1 MPGLPTRACQN
12 KYNTVL
18 VKSIQLFFENFY
30 RAAKENLEG
39 SIPKQKLSI
48 SPDSMGVK
56 AENFAERKSE
66 PPHGDMPGV
75 CPHFLPGR
83 VKSRKYQLHLFHKF
97 AIIRVKNGYDGKKA
111 FFGGR
116 PAGRRKGRNRRMDQK
131 LGKLLRPNRGIY
143 FLILGVFC
151 AAALVCRQYLLAGI
165 EAGVTL
171 VVFLI
176 YTLNRNYRN
185 RQIQHFLQSVPETLE
200 GISKGDSPFPA
211 VLVSLGDGRILWMN
225 HRFSEITGLS
235 DSLMEPELEEVIPE
249 LSTDW
254 LASGKNESP
263 QDIAVGNRRY
273 RVYGVPV
280 HTGESKGLMM
290 GVLYLCDLTELY
302 QIRDEYIRSRPVV
315 SIILIDNY
323 EELTK
328 NLTESAISTL
338 NARLNDAITQWTE
351 NYHGLLRRMERN
363 RFLFVFEK
371 RDLDRAVENK
381 FSLLESVHE
390 ILSPSGLPASVSI
403 GVGVD
408 GATFEESYDF
418 ASLSIEMALSRGGDQ
433 AVIKNRFNFSFFGG
447 RNKEADYRSKVR
459 SRVTANSLMEL
470 IGQSSHV
477 FVMGHKNADL
487 DAVGAAMGIACLC
500 RKKGK
505 KVNIVL
511 DLEANAAGR
520 LLDEIRAVPEYRDI
534 FISGQDALLES
545 DNRSTL
551 VVVDTNR
558 LDQVECK
565 PLLEAISKICVVDH
579 HRRAAD
585 YISPVV
591 VNLHEPYASSASELV
606 TELVMYA
613 VDSKDVLPIEAKSLL
628 AGICLDTKFF
638 NVRTGERTFEAAAA
652 LRRMGADPT
661 EVKMLLQ
668 TDFQDTMAK
677 YQIIRSARLYRQ
689 ELAIAAL
696 NTATTRILA
705 AQAADELLNISGIT
719 GSFVLYPDEDQVI
732 ISARSIGSANV
743 QMILEP
749 LGGGGN
755 TATAGAQM
763 KGVTT
768 KEALDMLVASIDK
781 FYES

>member
-1 MPGLPTRACQN
+1 
-12 KYNTVL
+12 
-18 VKSIQLFFENFY
+18 
-30 RAAKENLEG
+30 
-39 SIPKQKLSI
+39 
-48 SPDSMGVK
+48 
-56 AENFAERKSE
+56 
-66 PPHGDMPGV
+66 
-75 CPHFLPGR
+75 
-83 VKSRKYQLHLFHKF
+83 
-97 AIIRVKNGYDGKKA
+97 
-111 FFGGR
+111 
-116 PAGRRKGRNRRMDQK
+116 MDQK
-131 LGKLLRPNRGIY
+131 LRKLLRPSRGIY
-143 FLILGVFC
+143 IFVLVGFC
-151 AAALVCRQYLLAGI
+151 VAALVTEQYILAGV
-165 EAGVTL
+165 EAAVTL
-171 VVFLI
+171 LI
-176 YTLNRNYRN
+176 IGGHTLSRNFRN
-185 RQIQHFLQSVPETLE
+185 RKIQQFLQSCPQTLE

-211 VLVSLGDGRILWMN
+211 VLISLGDGRILWTN
-225 HRFSEITGLS
+225 HRFAAITGLR
-235 DSLMEPELEEVIPE
+235 DSLMEPGLEEVIPG

-263 QDIAVGNRRY
+263 QDVTVNKRRY

-280 HTGESKGLMM
+280 HTGEDKGFMM
-290 GVLYLCDLTELY
+290 GVMYFCDLTELY
-302 QIRDEYIRSRPVV
+302 QVRDEYIRSRPVV
-315 SIILIDNY
+315 SIILIDNF

-328 NLTESAISTL
+328 NLTEGAISTL
-338 NARLNDAITQWTE
+338 NARLNDAITKWTE
-351 NYHGLLRRMERN
+351 EYHGLLRRLERN
-363 RFLFVFEK
+363 RFLFIFEK
-371 RDLDRAVENK
+371 RDLDRAVEDK
-381 FSLLESVHE
+381 FSLLESIHE

-408 GATFEESYDF
+408 GVTFEESYEF
-418 ASLSIEMALSRGGDQ
+418 AALGIEMALSRGGDQ

-477 FVMGHKNADL
+477 FIMGHKNADL

-500 RKKGK
+500 RIKGK
-505 KVNIVL
+505 KASIVL
-511 DLEANAAGR
+511 DKQANAAER
-520 LLDEIRAVPEYRDI
+520 LVEEIEQVPEYREV
-534 FISGQDALLES
+534 FLSGQDALLES
-545 DNRSTL
+545 DNRSIL

-558 LDQVECK
+558 PDQVEYM
-565 PLLEAISKICVVDH
+565 PLLEAIPRVCVVDH

-585 YISPVV
+585 YINPVV

-613 VDSKDVLPIEAKSLL
+613 VDSKDVLPIEAKSML

-638 NVRTGERTFEAAAA
+638 NVRAGERTFEAAAA

-661 EVKMLLQ
+661 EVKKLLQ
-668 TDFQDTMAK
+668 NDFQDTMAK

-696 NTATTRILA
+696 NTTTTRVLA

-743 QMILEP
+743 QIILEP

-755 TATAGAQM
+755 TATAGAQL
-763 KGVTT
+763 KGVST
-768 KEALDMLVASIDK
+768 KEALDMLVESIDK
-781 FYES
+781 FYEER

>member
-1 MPGLPTRACQN
+1 
-12 KYNTVL
+12 
-18 VKSIQLFFENFY
+18 
-30 RAAKENLEG
+30 
-39 SIPKQKLSI
+39 
-48 SPDSMGVK
+48 
-56 AENFAERKSE
+56 
-66 PPHGDMPGV
+66 
-75 CPHFLPGR
+75 
-83 VKSRKYQLHLFHKF
+83 
-97 AIIRVKNGYDGKKA
+97 
-111 FFGGR
+111 
-116 PAGRRKGRNRRMDQK
+116 MDQK
-131 LGKLLRPNRGIY
+131 LRKLLRPSRGIY
-143 FLILGVFC
+143 IFVLVGFC
-151 AAALVCRQYLLAGI
+151 AAALVMEQYILAGV
-165 EAGVTL
+165 EAAITL
-171 VVFLI
+171 LVI
-176 YTLNRNYRN
+176 GGHTLSKNYRN
-185 RQIQHFLQSVPETLE
+185 RKIQQFLQSCPQTLE

-211 VLVSLGDGRILWMN
+211 VLISLGDGRILWTN
-225 HRFSEITGLS
+225 QRFAAITGLR
-235 DSLMEPELEEVIPE
+235 DSLMEPGLEEVIPG

-263 QDIAVGNRRY
+263 QDVTVNKRRY

-280 HTGESKGLMM
+280 HTGEDKSLMM
-290 GVLYLCDLTELY
+290 GVMYFCDLTELY
-302 QIRDEYIRSRPVV
+302 QVRDEYIRSRPVV
-315 SIILIDNY
+315 CIILIDNF

-328 NLTESAISTL
+328 NLTENAISAL
-338 NARLNDAITQWTE
+338 NARLNDAITKWTE
-351 NYHGLLRRMERN
+351 EYHGLLRRLERN

-371 RDLDRAVENK
+371 RDLDRAVEDK
-381 FSLLESVHE
+381 FSLLESIHE

-408 GATFEESYDF
+408 GATFEESYEF
-418 ASLSIEMALSRGGDQ
+418 AALGIEMALSRGGDQ

-477 FVMGHKNADL
+477 FIMGHKNADL

-500 RKKGK
+500 RIKGK
-505 KVNIVL
+505 KASIVL
-511 DLEANAAGR
+511 DREANAAER
-520 LLDEIRAVPEYRDI
+520 LVEEIEQVPEYREV
-534 FISGQDALLES
+534 FLSGQDALLES
-545 DNRSTL
+545 DNRSIL

-558 LDQVECK
+558 PDQVECK
-565 PLLEAISKICVVDH
+565 PLLEAIPRVCVVDH

-613 VDSKDVLPIEAKSLL
+613 VDSRDVLPIEAKSML

-652 LRRMGADPT
+652 LRRMGADTT
-661 EVKMLLQ
+661 EVKKLLQ
-668 TDFQDTMAK
+668 NDFQDTMAK

-696 NTATTRILA
+696 NTTTTRVLA

-763 KGVTT
+763 KGVST